1 MPVNPQASVRISAFK
16 WVPPFAQGYVRDLR
30 VRWALEEAGVPYSVR
45 KLDAAAERPADY
57 FEEQPFGQV
66 PSYRDDTVSLFESG
80 AIVLHVA
87 RNSKALLPA
96 DPMAQAR
103 ATSWLIAALNS
114 VEPFMMQLST
124 IDIFCAGEE
133 WAKQRRPAVV
143 EMISKR
149 LSRLSDA
156 LGDKSYLDG
165 DAFTAGDLMMT
176 SVLRSLDGKDLLE
189 RHPNVVAFKA
199 RCQARPAFA
208 TALAAQLADFEQ
220 REIAKG
226 PN

>member
-1 MPVNPQASVRISAFK
+1 M
-16 WVPPFAQGYVRDLR
+16 
-30 VRWALEEAGVPYSVR
+30 R

-80 AIVLHVA
+80 AIVLHVG
-87 RNSKALLPA
+87 RNSEALLPA
-96 DPMAQAR
+96 DPAAQAC
-103 ATSWLIAALNS
+103 ATAWLIAALNS
-114 VEPFMMQLST
+114 VEPFVMQLAT

-143 EMISKR
+143 EMIGRR

-156 LGDKSYLDG
+156 LGDKPYLDG
-165 DAFTAGDLMMT
+165 DAFTAGDLIMT

-189 RHPNVVAFKA
+189 RHSNLVAYKA

-208 TALAAQLADFEQ
+208 AALAAQLADFEQ
-220 REIAKG
+220 REAVSA
-226 PN
+226 